1 MQGLRDRFLLAP
13 VVLNLALQR
22 NDGLQLR
29 CAHIGRWRLSMR
41 LVSDRAS
48 VTASTHAALL
58 RKAGCDQLACNHWS
72 AASEARC
79 YGGDR
84 LLTNFCY
91 PRERHQMILRLLHPV
106 RDWRVVPGLFSGF
119 NPPHSVSRLRAAAEQ
134 RHWPRWRGDSV
145 LAGHF

>member
-1 MQGLRDRFLLAP
+1 MLHCF
-13 VVLNLALQR
+13 V
-22 NDGLQLR
+22 
-29 CAHIGRWRLSMR
+29 
-41 LVSDRAS
+41 
-48 VTASTHAALL
+48 
-58 RKAGCDQLACNHWS
+58 KAGCDQLAFNYWS

-119 NPPHSVSRLRAAAEQ
+119 DPPHSVSRLRAAAEQ